1 LTNEL
6 YCLTVLLIK
15 EVVVQNTIMTTM
27 AALGDPTR
35 FAIVERLLREGEVS
49 AGDLAG
55 PFSMSKPAIS
65 RHLKVLENAEL
76 IERRTEAQFRVFRA
90 RADTF
95 KKMDSWLGKYRK
107 FWEASFDRLEEVLNE
122 MPDTT
127 IKEQKST
134 GDGDI

>member
-1 LTNEL
+1 M
-6 YCLTVLLIK
+6 
-15 EVVVQNTIMTTM
+15 QNTIMTTM
-27 AALGDPTR
+27 AALGGPTR

-127 IKEQKST
+127 IKEHKST
-134 GDGDI
+134 GDGGI